1 MRAKWGEDEDGRDV
15 FQIANVTSVAVDGYC
30 LELADHIL
38 HGSDSGVQEQTS
50 VPVSEIEGEVQHIY
64 HAAGGAAIP
73 RA

>member
-1 MRAKWGEDEDGRDV
+1 
-15 FQIANVTSVAVDGYC
+15 
-30 LELADHIL
+30 L